1 MITFKDILDL
11 KPYCNIYINNVS
23 LVKLYDN
30 PDNYIVSDMKVCDG
44 GLELLV
50 CPKDGFTVKYNE
62 LGYVGAGLYREPSF
76 EREDKE

>member
-11 KPYCNIYINNVS
+11 KPHCNVYVGNNVS

-30 PDNYIVSDMKVCDG
+30 PDNYIVSDMKVCDDC

-50 CPKDGFTVKYNE
+50 CPKDGFSVKYNE
-62 LGYVGAGLYREPSF
+62 LGYVSAGLYRDMVF
-76 EREDKE
+76 KK